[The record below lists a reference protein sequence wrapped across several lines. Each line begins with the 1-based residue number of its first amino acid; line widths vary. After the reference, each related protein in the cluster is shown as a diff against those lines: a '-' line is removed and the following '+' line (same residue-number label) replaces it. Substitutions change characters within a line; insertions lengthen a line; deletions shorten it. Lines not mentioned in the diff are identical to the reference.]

1 MFVTVSETME
11 TDVSTA
17 DTINIDDSQIMSSE
31 EIMTSEEVVT
41 SSTSVIK
48 QIYDIIKPLCD
59 SANLVSELRVCFS
72 DESEFIKIHNPK
84 ADGHFKYFPTLHLI
98 VFLSGGHL
106 FLRLFLEHKKVFKE
120 SVVRNI
126 EEHLGDSEDYV
137 GIVTVLSAFLSEL
150 NATKYNVC
158 KGAFE
163 ETNKFIDLSLV
174 DMRSVLIESEDSRIV
189 YRSRQ
194 CYLMFRDSIRCDS
207 CSQLLKSV
215 QTGSECGSSVR
226 GSIDD
231 PDMVNGCLEM
241 SMEET
246 VDNEN
251 YDMTSPTSGDSH
263 IRYLNK
269 SMNSGK
275 KTSYRK
281 LITAAIEDSPN
292 RMLKLNDIYEWIMDR
307 YD

>member
-1 MFVTVSETME
+1 
-11 TDVSTA
+11 
-17 DTINIDDSQIMSSE
+17 
-31 EIMTSEEVVT
+31 
-41 SSTSVIK
+41 
-48 QIYDIIKPLCD
+48 
-59 SANLVSELRVCFS
+59 
-72 DESEFIKIHNPK
+72 
-84 ADGHFKYFPTLHLI
+84 
-98 VFLSGGHL
+98 
-106 FLRLFLEHKKVFKE
+106 
-120 SVVRNI
+120 
-126 EEHLGDSEDYV
+126 
-137 GIVTVLSAFLSEL
+137 
-150 NATKYNVC
+150 
-158 KGAFE
+158 
-163 ETNKFIDLSLV
+163 
-174 DMRSVLIESEDSRIV
+174 MRSVLIESEDSRIV

-251 YDMTSPTSGDSH
+251 YDMTSPNSGDSH